1 MAGASADALLTSI
14 SRVGFAAAG
23 LSLIPMNCLYNV
35 DGGERAVMFNVLSG
49 ISNTT
54 RGEGTHFKMPYL
66 MRPFIYDI
74 KTRPKLIQTTTPTK
88 DLQNVTIHCRLLF
101 KPEIE
106 NLPIIHQRLGPDYD
120 EKVLISIGNEVLK
133 MIIAQ
138 YNAEQLLT
146 QRERVSREIREQIV
160 ERSKN
165 FHILMDD
172 VSLTHLVYGKE
183 FAKAIEEKQV
193 AEQEAERAK
202 FVVQKAEQERQAT
215 VIRSEGEAQ
224 AAELISVALQQHGT
238 GLIEVRR
245 IDAAKEIAETLGK
258 SGNVMYL
265 PGSQQML
272 LNMGAGGAR
281 AAAGQS

>member
-1 MAGASADALLTSI
+1 MAAPAADAVLTNL
-14 SRVGFAAAG
+14 SRMGFAAAG

-35 DGGERAVMFNVLSG
+35 DGGERAVMFNVMSG
-49 ISNTT
+49 ISATV
-54 RGEGTHFKMPYL
+54 RAEGTHFKMPYV
-66 MRPFIYDI
+66 MRPFIYDVR
-74 KTRPKLIQTTTPTK
+74 TRPKLIQTTTPTK
-88 DLQNVTIHCRLLF
+88 DLQSVTLHCRLLF

-120 EKVLISIGNEVLK
+120 EKVLVSIGNEVLK

-146 QRERVSREIREQIV
+146 QRERVSKEIRDAIV
-160 ERSKN
+160 ERSKQ

-172 VSLTHLVYGKE
+172 VSITHLTYGKE
-183 FAKAIEEKQV
+183 FAKSIEEKQV
-193 AEQEAERAK
+193 AEQEAERQK
-202 FVVQKAEQERQAT
+202 FVVQRAEQERQAT

-224 AAELISVALQQHGT
+224 AAELISEALKNHGT

-245 IDAAKEIAETLGK
+245 IDTAKDIAETLGK

-272 LNMGAGGAR
+272 LNIGSAAGGGR
-281 AAAGQS
+281 AAQ

>member
-1 MAGASADALLTSI
+1 MAAAPAADALLTTI
-14 SRVGFAAAG
+14 SRFGFAAAG

-49 ISNTT
+49 ISETV
-54 RGEGTHFKMPYL
+54 RGEGTHFKVPFI
-66 MRPFIYDI
+66 MRPFLYDI

-88 DLQNVTIHCRLLF
+88 DLQTVTIHCRLLF

-106 NLPIIHQRLGPDYD
+106 NLPVMHMRLGPDYD
-120 EKVLISIGNEVLK
+120 EKVLPSIGNEVVK
-133 MIIAQ
+133 SIIAQ

-146 QRERVSREIREQIV
+146 QRERVSKEIRSAII
-160 ERSKN
+160 ERAGG

-172 VSLTHLVYGKE
+172 VSITHLTYGKE
-183 FAKAIEEKQV
+183 FAKAIEEKQA
-193 AEQEAERAK
+193 AEQEAERQK

-215 VIRSEGEAQ
+215 VIRSEGEA
-224 AAELISVALQQHGT
+224 AAATLISEALQQHGS

-245 IDAAKEIAETLGK
+245 IDTAREIAATLGS

-272 LNMGAGGAR
+272 LNVGGAGGAQR
-281 AAAGQS
+281 QAQ